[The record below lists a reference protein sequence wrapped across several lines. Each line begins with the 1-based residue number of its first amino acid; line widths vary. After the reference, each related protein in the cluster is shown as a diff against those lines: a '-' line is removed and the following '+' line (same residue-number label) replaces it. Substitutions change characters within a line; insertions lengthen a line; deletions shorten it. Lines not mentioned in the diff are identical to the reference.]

1 MTVRRRVLDP
11 EERTVILTEE
21 AWTHIMSEHP
31 EMSRHESAVMETIGL
46 PDHIAPDIRL
56 GRERFFGHRRG
67 PTTWLRVVVSFEP
80 GPEGRV
86 VTAFGQ
92 REAP

>member
-1 MTVRRRVLDP
+1 MR
-11 EERTVILTEE
+11 
-21 AWTHIMSEHP
+21 EHP
-31 EMSRHESAVMETIGL
+31 EMSRHESALMDTIAF
-46 PDHIAPDIRL
+46 PDHVARDIRS
-56 GRERFFGHRRG
+56 GRERYFRYRRG
-67 PTTWLRVVVSFEP
+67 PAAWLRVVVSFQA